1 MLNLFLSGGSF
12 KIQGLNLMNNILI
25 SIISFLFG
33 AIITGIICYKKL
45 AFEKEKNISL
55 NNELNSKTA
64 QLTILEQN
72 KTNKDELIDLIKK
85 EFQAASNEVLI
96 EKQKS
101 LQEQN
106 LTSLEGFLKPL
117 KERIKEFQTKVEQFD
132 ETGKINNATLK
143 QKIEELIKQNQIT
156 CTQTEKLSNAI
167 SQNSKFRGTLGEM
180 ILDKL
185 LKASGLIDK
194 KENPIKGNYETQA
207 AFHTNDDTNSQRNV
221 DAVVYL
227 SEGTKSIVID
237 SKASLTEF
245 MNYMEENDTEA
256 KQKHLSAFL
265 KDISDRVD
273 ELSNKYTNLKE
284 ITTPD
289 FTIMFIPF
297 ESSLTYVY
305 QDNKL
310 IEEALKKNII
320 IAGPSTL
327 IATLRTIN
335 YSWAQ
340 KNQYDNIK
348 NITKL
353 AQTIYE
359 KCIVLIQKFESVQ
372 ASFETVRK
380 NFDGVFATIKG
391 RGGLIGQIEK
401 LKDYGLSP
409 AKQIESKYLEEEMPL
424 IETK

>member
-1 MLNLFLSGGSF
+1 
-12 KIQGLNLMNNILI
+12 MNNILI
-25 SIISFLFG
+25 SIVSFLFG
-33 AIITGIICYKKL
+33 AIITGAVYYRKL
-45 AFEKEKNISL
+45 AFEKEKNLSL
-55 NNELNSKTA
+55 NNELNSKSA

-96 EKQKS
+96 EKQKT

-156 CTQTEKLSNAI
+156 CNQTEKLSSAI

-185 LKASGLIDK
+185 LKSSGLIDK
-194 KENPIKGNYETQA
+194 KENPQKGNYETQV
-207 AFHTNDDTNSQRNV
+207 AFHTNDENNSQRNV

-237 SKASLTEF
+237 SKASLVEF
-245 MNYMEENDTEA
+245 MNFVEEEDDEM
-256 KQKHLSAFL
+256 KQKHLLLFL
-265 KDISDRVD
+265 KDVNDRVN

-284 ITTPD
+284 INTPD

-297 ESSLTYVY
+297 ENSLTYIY
-305 QDNKL
+305 QNNKL
-310 IEEALKKNII
+310 IEDALNKNII

-335 YSWAQ
+335 YAWAQ
-340 KNQYDNIK
+340 KNQFDNIK

-359 KCIVLIQKFESVQ
+359 KCTVLIQKFESVQ
-372 ASFETVRK
+372 TSFETVRK

-391 RGGLIGQIEK
+391 RGGLIGQVEK

-409 AKQIESKYLEEEMPL
+409 SKQIESKYLEEDASL
-424 IETK
+424 IEV

>member
-1 MLNLFLSGGSF
+1 
-12 KIQGLNLMNNILI
+12 MNNILI
-25 SIISFLFG
+25 SIVSFLFG
-33 AIITGIICYKKL
+33 AIITRAVCYRKL
-45 AFEKEKNISL
+45 AFEKGKNLSL
-55 NNELNSKTA
+55 NNELNSKSA

-96 EKQKS
+96 EKQKT

-156 CTQTEKLSNAI
+156 CNQTEKLSSAI

-185 LKASGLIDK
+185 LKSSGLIDK
-194 KENPIKGNYETQA
+194 KENPQKGNYETQV
-207 AFHTNDDTNSQRNV
+207 AFHTNDENNSQRNV

-237 SKASLTEF
+237 SKASLVEF
-245 MNYMEENDTEA
+245 MNFVEEEDDEM
-256 KQKHLSAFL
+256 KQKHLLLFL
-265 KDISDRVD
+265 KDVNDRVN

-284 ITTPD
+284 INTPD

-297 ESSLTYVY
+297 ENSLTYIY
-305 QDNKL
+305 QNNKL
-310 IEEALKKNII
+310 IEDALNKNII

-327 IATLRTIN
+327 IASLRTIN
-335 YSWAQ
+335 YAWAQ
-340 KNQYDNIK
+340 KNQFDNIK

-359 KCIVLIQKFESVQ
+359 KCTVLIQKFESVQ
-372 ASFETVRK
+372 TSFETVRK

-391 RGGLIGQIEK
+391 RGGLIGQVEK

-409 AKQIESKYLEEEMPL
+409 SKQIESKYLEEDASL
-424 IETK
+424 IEA

>member
-1 MLNLFLSGGSF
+1 
-12 KIQGLNLMNNILI
+12 MNNILI
-25 SIISFLFG
+25 SIVSFLFG
-33 AIITGIICYKKL
+33 AIITGAVYYRKL
-45 AFEKEKNISL
+45 AFEKEKNLSL
-55 NNELNSKTA
+55 NNELNSKSA

-96 EKQKS
+96 EKQKT

-143 QKIEELIKQNQIT
+143 QKIEELIKHNQIT
-156 CTQTEKLSNAI
+156 CNQTEKLSSAI

-185 LKASGLIDK
+185 LKSSGLIDK
-194 KENPIKGNYETQA
+194 KENPQKGNYETQV
-207 AFHTNDDTNSQRNV
+207 AFHTNDENNSQRNV

-237 SKASLTEF
+237 SKASLVEF
-245 MNYMEENDTEA
+245 MNFVEEEDDEM
-256 KQKHLSAFL
+256 KQKHLLLFL
-265 KDISDRVD
+265 KDVNDRVN

-284 ITTPD
+284 INTPD

-297 ESSLTYVY
+297 ENSLTYIY
-305 QDNKL
+305 QNNKL
-310 IEEALKKNII
+310 IEDALNKNII

-335 YSWAQ
+335 YAWAQ
-340 KNQYDNIK
+340 KNQFDNIK

-359 KCIVLIQKFESVQ
+359 KCTVLIQKFESVQ
-372 ASFETVRK
+372 TSFETVRK

-391 RGGLIGQIEK
+391 RGGLIGQVEK

-409 AKQIESKYLEEEMPL
+409 SKQIESKYLEEDASL
-424 IETK
+424 IEV

>member
-1 MLNLFLSGGSF
+1 
-12 KIQGLNLMNNILI
+12 MNNILI

-237 SKASLTEF
+237 TKAYLT
-245 MNYMEENDTEA
+245 
-256 KQKHLSAFL
+256 
-265 KDISDRVD
+265 
-273 ELSNKYTNLKE
+273 
-284 ITTPD
+284 
-289 FTIMFIPF
+289 
-297 ESSLTYVY
+297 
-305 QDNKL
+305 
-310 IEEALKKNII
+310 
-320 IAGPSTL
+320 
-327 IATLRTIN
+327 
-335 YSWAQ
+335 
-340 KNQYDNIK
+340 
-348 NITKL
+348 
-353 AQTIYE
+353 
-359 KCIVLIQKFESVQ
+359 
-372 ASFETVRK
+372 
-380 NFDGVFATIKG
+380 
-391 RGGLIGQIEK
+391 
-401 LKDYGLSP
+401 
-409 AKQIESKYLEEEMPL
+409 
-424 IETK
+424 

>member
-1 MLNLFLSGGSF
+1 
-12 KIQGLNLMNNILI
+12 MNNILI
-25 SIISFLFG
+25 SIVSFLFG
-33 AIITGIICYKKL
+33 AIITGAVCYRKL
-45 AFEKEKNISL
+45 AFEKEKNLSL
-55 NNELNSKTA
+55 NNELNSKSA

-96 EKQKS
+96 EKQKT

-156 CTQTEKLSNAI
+156 CNQTEKLSSAI

-185 LKASGLIDK
+185 LKSSGLIDK
-194 KENPIKGNYETQA
+194 KENPQKGNYETQV
-207 AFHTNDDTNSQRNV
+207 AFHTNDENNSQRNV

-237 SKASLTEF
+237 SKASLVEF
-245 MNYMEENDTEA
+245 MNFVEEEDDEM
-256 KQKHLSAFL
+256 KQKHLLLFL
-265 KDISDRVD
+265 KDVNDRVN

-284 ITTPD
+284 INTPD
-289 FTIMFIPF
+289 VTIMFIPF
-297 ESSLTYVY
+297 ENSLTYIY
-305 QDNKL
+305 QNNKL
-310 IEEALKKNII
+310 IEDALNKNII

-335 YSWAQ
+335 YAWAQ
-340 KNQYDNIK
+340 KNQFDNIK

-359 KCIVLIQKFESVQ
+359 KCTVLIQKFESVQ
-372 ASFETVRK
+372 TSFETVRK

-391 RGGLIGQIEK
+391 RGGLIGQVEK

-409 AKQIESKYLEEEMPL
+409 SKQIESKYLEEDASL
-424 IETK
+424 IEA

>member
-1 MLNLFLSGGSF
+1 M
-12 KIQGLNLMNNILI
+12 
-25 SIISFLFG
+25 FG
-33 AIITGIICYKKL
+33 AIITGAVCYRKL
-45 AFEKEKNISL
+45 AFEKEKNLSL
-55 NNELNSKTA
+55 NNELNSKSA

-96 EKQKS
+96 EKQKT

-156 CTQTEKLSNAI
+156 CNQTEKLSSAI

-185 LKASGLIDK
+185 LKSSGLIDK
-194 KENPIKGNYETQA
+194 KENPQKGNYETQV
-207 AFHTNDDTNSQRNV
+207 AFHTNDENNSQRNV

-237 SKASLTEF
+237 SKASLVEF
-245 MNYMEENDTEA
+245 MNFVEEEDDEM
-256 KQKHLSAFL
+256 KQKHLLLFL
-265 KDISDRVD
+265 KDVNDRVN

-284 ITTPD
+284 INTPD

-297 ESSLTYVY
+297 ENSLTYIY
-305 QDNKL
+305 QNNKL
-310 IEEALKKNII
+310 IEDALNKNII

-335 YSWAQ
+335 YAWAQ
-340 KNQYDNIK
+340 KNQFDNIK

-359 KCIVLIQKFESVQ
+359 KCTVLIQKFESVQ
-372 ASFETVRK
+372 TSFETVRK

-391 RGGLIGQIEK
+391 RGGLIGQVEK

-409 AKQIESKYLEEEMPL
+409 SKQIESKYLEEDASL
-424 IETK
+424 IEA

>member
-1 MLNLFLSGGSF
+1 
-12 KIQGLNLMNNILI
+12 MNNILI
-25 SIISFLFG
+25 SIVSFLFG
-33 AIITGIICYKKL
+33 AIITGAVYYRKL
-45 AFEKEKNISL
+45 AFEKEKNLSL
-55 NNELNSKTA
+55 NNELNSKSA

-96 EKQKS
+96 EKQKT

-132 ETGKINNATLK
+132 ETGKINNTTLK

-156 CTQTEKLSNAI
+156 CNQTEKLSSAI

-185 LKASGLIDK
+185 LKSSGLIDK
-194 KENPIKGNYETQA
+194 KENPQKGNYETQV
-207 AFHTNDDTNSQRNV
+207 AFHTNDENNSQRNV

-237 SKASLTEF
+237 SKASLVEF
-245 MNYMEENDTEA
+245 MNFVEEEDDEM
-256 KQKHLSAFL
+256 KQKHLLLFL
-265 KDISDRVD
+265 KDVNDRVN

-284 ITTPD
+284 INTPD

-297 ESSLTYVY
+297 ENSLTYIY
-305 QDNKL
+305 QNNKL
-310 IEEALKKNII
+310 IEDALNKNII

-335 YSWAQ
+335 YAWAQ
-340 KNQYDNIK
+340 KNQFDNIK

-359 KCIVLIQKFESVQ
+359 KCTVLIQKFESVQ
-372 ASFETVRK
+372 TSFETVRK

-391 RGGLIGQIEK
+391 RGGLIGQVEK

-409 AKQIESKYLEEEMPL
+409 SKQIESKYLEEDASL
-424 IETK
+424 IEA

>member
-1 MLNLFLSGGSF
+1 
-12 KIQGLNLMNNILI
+12 MNNILI
-25 SIISFLFG
+25 SIVSFLFG
-33 AIITGIICYKKL
+33 AIITGAVYYRKL
-45 AFEKEKNISL
+45 AFEKEKNLSL
-55 NNELNSKTA
+55 NNELNSKSA

-96 EKQKS
+96 EKQKT

-156 CTQTEKLSNAI
+156 CNQTEKLSSAI

-185 LKASGLIDK
+185 LKSSGLIDK
-194 KENPIKGNYETQA
+194 KENPQKGNYETQV
-207 AFHTNDDTNSQRNV
+207 AFHTNDENNSQRNV

-237 SKASLTEF
+237 SKASLVEF
-245 MNYMEENDTEA
+245 MNFVEEEDDEM
-256 KQKHLSAFL
+256 KQKHLLLFL
-265 KDISDRVD
+265 KDVNDRVN

-284 ITTPD
+284 INTPD

-297 ESSLTYVY
+297 ENSLTYIY
-305 QDNKL
+305 QNNKL
-310 IEEALKKNII
+310 IEDALNKNII

-335 YSWAQ
+335 YAWAQ
-340 KNQYDNIK
+340 KNQFDNIK

-359 KCIVLIQKFESVQ
+359 KCTVLIQKFESVQ
-372 ASFETVRK
+372 TSFETVRK

-391 RGGLIGQIEK
+391 RGGLIGQVEK

-409 AKQIESKYLEEEMPL
+409 SKQIESKYLEEDASL
-424 IETK
+424 IEA